1 MNGKYFSS
9 NFKDLLS
16 YASLNVYM
24 NETNEAQVYKNLLIC
39 NKLNI
44 QKMYNEINWKNN
56 RNISIIDVLNK
67 TMNQD
72 Q

>member
-1 MNGKYFSS
+1 
-9 NFKDLLS
+9 
-16 YASLNVYM
+16 M
-24 NETNEAQVYKNLLIC
+24 NETNEAQVYKNFLIC

>member
-1 MNGKYFSS
+1 M
-9 NFKDLLS
+9 DLLS

-24 NETNEAQVYKNLLIC
+24 NETNEAQVYKNFLIC